1 MALFGKKKKDAGAE
15 NPVAGESEGVNLSKA
30 KPAKEKPAK
39 KEKKSGE
46 PKGAEQKNSEPK
58 VQKPKA
64 RPDIYTLLL
73 GLSVAALVLAVVL
86 LFLNINAYGLNPLS
100 GVPR

>member
-15 NPVAGESEGVNLSKA
+15 NPAAEESGGVNLSKA

-39 KEKKSGE
+39 KEKKPAE
-46 PKGAEQKNSEPK
+46 PKSTEPK

-73 GLSVAALVLAVVL
+73 GLSVAALVLAVFL
-86 LFLNINAYGLNPLS
+86 LFMNINAYGPSPLS

>member
-15 NPVAGESEGVNLSKA
+15 NPAAEESEGVNLSKA
-30 KPAKEKPAK
+30 KPAKAKPAK
-39 KEKKSGE
+39 KEKKEKKSDE
-46 PKGAEQKNSEPK
+46 PKSIEPK

-64 RPDIYTLLL
+64 RPDVYTLLL
-73 GLSVAALVLAVVL
+73 GLSVAALVIAVVL
-86 LFLNINAYGLNPLS
+86 LFLNINAYGPSPLS